1 MYIRIVRVQPQP
13 GQADEA
19 ARRWKEQL
27 VPRLRELPGF
37 RQGYIS
43 VDRTANRIAG
53 VTFWDAEPDNAA
65 NELAQSFGQQVAD
78 IMTGPPEIAT
88 YEVLEEA

>member
-1 MYIRIVRVQPQP
+1 MYIRIVHTQPQP

-27 VPRLRELPGF
+27 APRLRELPGF

-43 VDRTANRIAG
+43 VDRSANRIAG
-53 VTFWDAEPDNAA
+53 VTIWDAEPDAAA
-65 NELAQSFGQQVAD
+65 NELAQNFRQQMTD
-78 IMTGPPEIAT
+78 IMTGPPEITT